1 MRIRYLNFIK
11 VVLSFII
18 QKYRLFMLQNSLDP
32 FLSIKKYKNQDTEMK
47 KTFTP
52 SLGFIMLLE
61 LTAL

>member
-1 MRIRYLNFIK
+1 
-11 VVLSFII
+11 
-18 QKYRLFMLQNSLDP
+18 MLQNNLDL

-52 SLGFIMLLE
+52 ALGFIMLLE